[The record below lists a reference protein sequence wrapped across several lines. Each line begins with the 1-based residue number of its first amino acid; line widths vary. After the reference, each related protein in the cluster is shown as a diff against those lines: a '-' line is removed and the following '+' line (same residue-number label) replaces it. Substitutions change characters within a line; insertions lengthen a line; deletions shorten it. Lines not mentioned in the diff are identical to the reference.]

1 MNGIDIEKM
10 NKGIEEMKISR
21 KREALDKW
29 LREKYK
35 ISIEDIKKKIAYK
48 SINLTRTKKNR
59 TLLVQMNRY
68 GSIRIKEQKY
78 RIRVSFFA
86 GGFWFKFPIYYF
98 HDLPSGLNIGGLDI
112 GKNTKNG
119 IELLNDDRE
128 LIRYL
133 SKEDLKDQ
141 LLEDLM
147 EYNFIGFNDTFDDF
161 LNNLYE
167 WSLEVE

>member
-1 MNGIDIEKM
+1 MNGIDVEKM
-10 NKGIEEMKISR
+10 NKRIEEMKISR
-21 KREALDKW
+21 KRETLDKW
-29 LREKYK
+29 LKEKYK
-35 ISIEDIKKKIAYK
+35 ISIEDMKRKIAYK

-59 TLLVQMNRY
+59 TLLVQMSRY
-68 GSIRIKEQKY
+68 GSIHIKEQKY
-78 RIRVSFFA
+78 RIRVSFF
-86 GGFWFKFPIYYF
+86 GSGFWFKFPIYYF

-119 IELLNDDRE
+119 IELLNDDGK

-133 SKEDLKDQ
+133 SKEYLKEQ

-161 LNNLYE
+161 LNDLYE
-167 WSLEVE
+167 WSLKVK